1 MAVIWVEVQVVENF
15 DSSMEVMKV
24 LLNFI
29 PFEFYGFGINDRVLP
44 RLCWGADGDKLRIR
58 GRNHSPGHIFV
69 LCVCVTEFVLVIY
82 WCHQLAKINFA
93 VVACPKDIIFFGK
106 GNMVENFQ
114 HYK

>member
-29 PFEFYGFGINDRVLP
+29 PFEFYGFGINDRLLS

-58 GRNHSPGHIFV
+58 GRNHGPGHIFV
-69 LCVCVTEFVLVIY
+69 LCVCVTEFVLVIVI
-82 WCHQLAKINFA
+82 HLL
-93 VVACPKDIIFFGK
+93 VPPVGK
-106 GNMVENFQ
+106 NKFRCRGVSKE
-114 HYK
+114 HYLFW